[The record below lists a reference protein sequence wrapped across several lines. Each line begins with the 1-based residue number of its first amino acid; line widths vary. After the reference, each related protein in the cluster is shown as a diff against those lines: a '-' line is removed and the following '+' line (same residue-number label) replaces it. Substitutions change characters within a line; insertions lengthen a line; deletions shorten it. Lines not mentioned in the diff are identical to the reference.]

1 MFRQMYEWVMRLAAT
16 RHAPT
21 ALAVISFAE
30 SSFFPI
36 PPDALLGPMVLARR
50 ERAYFYA
57 TLCTVASVM
66 GGIAGYAIGFYL
78 EPIAQQL
85 LEILGHPEGQKEFEA
100 WFAQWGLWIIL
111 VKGVIFIIPY
121 KLVTIASGLAH
132 FDFFT
137 FNWATVIT
145 RSVRFFLVA
154 AVLKHFGAA
163 MMTEFEKRINLYS
176 IILLGL
182 LVALIVVLRVFL

>member
-1 MFRQMYEWVMRLAAT
+1 MFRKLYEWVMRLAGT
-16 RHAPT
+16 RHAPI
-21 ALAVISFAE
+21 ALAAVSFTE

-50 ERAYFYA
+50 DRAYFYA
-57 TLCTVASVM
+57 TLCTLASVA
-66 GGIAGYAIGFYL
+66 GGVAGYAIGYFL
-78 EPIAQQL
+78 DPLAQSL
-85 LEILGHPEGQKEFEA
+85 LSLLGHPEGQKEFES

-121 KLVTIASGLAH
+121 KLVTIAAGLAH

-137 FNWATVIT
+137 FVWASVIT
-145 RSVRFFLVA
+145 RSVRFFMVA

-163 MMTEFEKRINLYS
+163 MLAEFEKRITLYS
-176 IILLGL
+176 IILLILLAGL
-182 LVALIVVLRVFL
+182 ITALKVLL

>member
-1 MFRQMYEWVMRLAAT
+1 MLRQMYEWVMRLAAT

-57 TLCTVASVM
+57 TLCTAASVM

-85 LEILGHPEGQKEFEA
+85 LAILGHPEGQKEFEA

-137 FNWATVIT
+137 FIWASVIT

-154 AVLKHFGAA
+154 AVLKHFGVA

-182 LVALIVVLRVFL
+182 LVVLIVVLRVFL

>member
-1 MFRQMYEWVMRLAAT
+1 MFRQMYDRVMRLAAT

-50 ERAYFYA
+50 ERAYVYA
-57 TLCTVASVM
+57 TLCTVASVL

-78 EPIAQQL
+78 EPVAQSL
-85 LEILGHPEGQKEFEA
+85 LAMLGHPEGQKEFQA
-100 WFAQWGLWIIL
+100 WFAQWGLWLIL

-137 FNWATVIT
+137 FIWASVIT
-145 RSVRFFLVA
+145 RSVRFFMVA
-154 AVLKHFGAA
+154 AVLRHFGAA
-163 MMTEFEKRINLYS
+163 MLTEFEKRINLYS

-182 LVALIVVLRVFL
+182 LIALILVLKVFL

>member
-1 MFRQMYEWVMRLAAT
+1 MFRKLYDWVMRMAGT
-16 RHAPT
+16 RHAPA
-21 ALAVISFAE
+21 ALVAVSFAE

-57 TLCTVASVM
+57 TLCTLASVF
-66 GGIAGYAIGFYL
+66 GGMAGYAIGFFL
-78 EPIAQQL
+78 EPVAQTL
-85 LEILGHPEGQKEFEA
+85 LSILGHPDGRAEFEA

-121 KLVTIASGLAH
+121 KLVTIAAGLAH

-137 FNWATVIT
+137 FVWASVIT
-145 RSVRFFLVA
+145 RSVRFFMVA
-154 AVLKHFGAA
+154 AVLKNFGPA
-163 MMTEFEKRINLYS
+163 MLAEFEKRMTLYS
-176 IILLGL
+176 IILIAL
-182 LVALIVVLRVFL
+182 LVGLVVALKVFL

>member
-50 ERAYFYA
+50 ERAYYYA
-57 TLCTVASVM
+57 TLCTVASVL
-66 GGIAGYAIGFYL
+66 GGVAGYAIGFYL
-78 EPIAQQL
+78 EPVAQQL
-85 LEILGHPEGQKEFEA
+85 LAILGHPEGQKEFEA

-137 FNWATVIT
+137 FVWASVIT

-154 AVLKHFGAA
+154 AVLKNFGAA
-163 MMTEFEKRINLYS
+163 MLTEFEKRINLYS